1 MMVAMSFSADSR
13 LAVQI
18 GAIGLLIGTASVLA
32 LIRHQQGLAMVL
44 AVGLALLARTFLGVR
59 KSQCGYQRVHEELL
73 VKEARYRDFLDQAN
87 DLIQIIAPDGKL
99 LFVNRAWRET
109 LGYTEEETANL
120 SVFDVITP
128 ESLGHCQEA
137 FRRIVAGEDV
147 GRIEAQFRSKDGRI
161 IQVEGCTNCRQEA
174 GQPLNTRGIFR
185 DVTERKRAEQALRD
199 SEEKIREAL
208 QREKLTARQDTL
220 TKVANRRA
228 FFEIANAERGR
239 ACRYGRP
246 LTLAYLD
253 VDNFKG
259 INDRLGHASG
269 DDLLVEVSRI
279 LRDNVRASDAVARL
293 GGDEF
298 ALLFPETDAAGAE
311 AALCN
316 LQKRL
321 ADAMQAA
328 DWPVTFSIG
337 AAVFACPESVDEMI
351 RAADEMMY
359 AVKKAG
365 KNNIAVG
372 TARRAA
378 PGRERSLV
386 TLSSA

>member
-1 MMVAMSFSADSR
+1 
-13 LAVQI
+13 
-18 GAIGLLIGTASVLA
+18 
-32 LIRHQQGLAMVL
+32 
-44 AVGLALLARTFLGVR
+44 
-59 KSQCGYQRVHEELL
+59 
-73 VKEARYRDFLDQAN
+73 
-87 DLIQIIAPDGKL
+87 
-99 LFVNRAWRET
+99 
-109 LGYTEEETANL
+109 
-120 SVFDVITP
+120 
-128 ESLGHCQEA
+128 
-137 FRRIVAGEDV
+137 
-147 GRIEAQFRSKDGRI
+147 
-161 IQVEGCTNCRQEA
+161 
-174 GQPLNTRGIFR
+174 
-185 DVTERKRAEQALRD
+185 
-199 SEEKIREAL
+199 
-208 QREKLTARQDTL
+208 
-220 TKVANRRA
+220 VANRRA

-269 DDLLVEVSRI
+269 DHLLVEVSRV

-311 AALCN
+311 AALRN

-328 DWPVTFSIG
+328 DWPVTFSMG

-351 RAADEMMY
+351 RAADELMY
-359 AVKKAG
+359 GVKKAG

-372 TARRAA
+372 AVPCAASAR
-378 PGRERSLV
+378 
-386 TLSSA
+386 